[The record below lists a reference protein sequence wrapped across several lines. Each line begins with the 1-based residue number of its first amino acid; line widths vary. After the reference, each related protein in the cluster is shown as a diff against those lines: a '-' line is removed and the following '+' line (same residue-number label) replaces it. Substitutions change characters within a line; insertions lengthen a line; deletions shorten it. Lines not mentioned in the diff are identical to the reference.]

1 MKPESSKDVWVAA
14 VPSMNS
20 GRREDGESLTS
31 VTQSYQGVLSRV
43 ESGTQPV
50 TYSWSADAQP
60 TFPFTVICVT
70 QGVGETLTSTDNACV
85 HANQLPT
92 GFVTVMLSARRARFA
107 DVGAVRQR
115 RRVKGDGDTEDVRRR
130 PRSRA
135 GGGRRSDVD
144 FWK

>member
-1 MKPESSKDVWVAA
+1 
-14 VPSMNS
+14 MNS

-43 ESGTQPV
+43 ESGRNP

-92 GFVTVMLSARRARFA
+92 GFVTVMLSYGGRDLRRR
-107 DVGAVRQR
+107 AVRQP
-115 RRVKGDGDTEDVRRR
+115 
-130 PRSRA
+130 PR
-135 GGGRRSDVD
+135 
-144 FWK
+144 